1 MKPGR
6 CHEYMYPFK
15 GLQCC
20 SHETVH
26 VSFQLTEKE
35 KKSHIL
41 YQQRPY
47 NSAQHHTK
55 WSVLGSLV
63 IAGIPKQSFPINQY
77 IWLERKKEAAFNLA
91 VNFSFIKKK
100 VLCQI
105 CTSIQ
110 NRWEN
115 SIFSLLNSVHT
126 WKNQKHEF
134 TQFSSF

>member
-1 MKPGR
+1 
-6 CHEYMYPFK
+6 MYPFK

-47 NSAQHHTK
+47 NSAQDHTK

-63 IAGIPKQSFPINQY
+63 IAGIPKQSFPIKQY

-100 VLCQI
+100 
-105 CTSIQ
+105 
-110 NRWEN
+110 
-115 SIFSLLNSVHT
+115 
-126 WKNQKHEF
+126 
-134 TQFSSF
+134 SFAPNLYQHKK